1 MLFIDDEYSLF
12 FVKCLIIGL
21 CNLWVNCWFNQ
32 IFVKCLIIGLCNL
45 WVNCWFNQ
53 ILLLIAAFSIE
64 HLLPK
69 VADVYQ
75 TISKP
80 LSQDLFWYSPKYF
93 GLVAISNDLLCQA
106 LQEAAVPC

>member
-45 WVNCWFNQ
+45 WVNWWFNQ

-64 HLLPK
+64 HLLSK

-80 LSQDLFWYSPKYF
+80 L
-93 GLVAISNDLLCQA
+93 
-106 LQEAAVPC
+106 

>member
-1 MLFIDDEYSLF
+1 MTFKGTALVYFLQISRTLNENWIPLLYLLINCISAKSAPHMLFIDDEYSLF

-21 CNLWVNCWFNQ
+21 CNLC
-32 IFVKCLIIGLCNL
+32 
-45 WVNCWFNQ
+45 VNCWFNQ
-53 ILLLIAAFSIE
+53 ILLLIAVFSIE

-80 LSQDLFWYSPKYF
+80 L
-93 GLVAISNDLLCQA
+93 
-106 LQEAAVPC
+106 